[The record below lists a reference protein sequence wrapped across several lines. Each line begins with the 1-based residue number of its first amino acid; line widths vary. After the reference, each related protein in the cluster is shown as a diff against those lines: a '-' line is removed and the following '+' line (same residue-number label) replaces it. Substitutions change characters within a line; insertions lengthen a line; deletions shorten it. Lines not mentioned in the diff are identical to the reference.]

1 MNGMTQNHMAVELL
15 KLTGFPL
22 PNIRLSLHKLTGI
35 TQPKIAD
42 TIGTPRLNV
51 TNHMSGIRNNKEIQ
65 NKIADIF
72 EIPTEVLFED
82 NIKHDK

>member
-35 TQPKIAD
+35 TQPKIVEK
-42 TIGTPRLNV
+42 IGTNLGKSSQINAFLRP
-51 TNHMSGIRNNKEIQ
+51 I
-65 NKIADIF
+65 
-72 EIPTEVLFED
+72 LFRFF
-82 NIKHDK
+82 